1 MLAVVA
7 ACFLILPLLPR
18 SRVQLVAC
26 FFFCLTISQ
35 RVHSMALLLSAYC
48 VLRLLLL
55 LFVYRLFFC
64 FLPSAESLQVICCF
78 VACVSFCRCGFCRLC
93 FLRFALL
100 PSAVVVFCA
109 LNLQVGKG
117 WLPPPHRS
125 EAKRLYSSE
134 SFPGRSCDLEHCVC

>member
-26 FFFCLTISQ
+26 FFFRLTISQ

-93 FLRFALL
+93 FLRFRFAAFSSSCFLRIEFASGEGVVA
-100 PSAVVVFCA
+100 PSTS
-109 LNLQVGKG
+109 L
-117 WLPPPHRS
+117 
-125 EAKRLYSSE
+125 
-134 SFPGRSCDLEHCVC
+134 